1 MSGRAGS
8 RRRHPGWCAR
18 TWRAAGQIAAVDDLD
33 DDHGPAAA
41 GAWRARIGGFAG
53 RLVGGGRREGEQLAG
68 ALEVGLA
75 GAAGEQAIV
84 ADAVEPAWQAV
95 QQEAADELVGAEG
108 HDLLPVWRGATIVL
122 AAAPK
127 RKWATAV

>member
-8 RRRHPGWCAR
+8 RRKVPGWCAR
-18 TWRAAGQIAAVDDLD
+18 T
-33 DDHGPAAA
+33 
-41 GAWRARIGGFAG
+41 WRARIGGFAG